1 MQVPQPNEGD
11 SGKPIKLLDRVRNR
25 MRVLHLSKRT
35 EEAYVSWIS
44 RYVYFHRE
52 RRGEWVHP
60 ENLIGEDVTHFLTYL
75 AVDRK
80 VAASTQNQAF
90 SSLLFLYTK
99 VLGREL
105 KVEAVRA
112 KTPQRLPTVLSK
124 EVCKTWGHDTFMCGL
139 GFLYVDL
146 GYFRHGLLA
155 KLVTFL
161 YFVSNSFPI
170 IRNKRRQPP
179 WPSFLQGDTF

>member
-75 AVDRK
+75 AVCHSQIRTSHFRR
-80 VAASTQNQAF
+80 VAEVRFTIHWLIPQCSLDWF
-90 SSLLFLYTK
+90 SAKKLFHFGC
-99 VLGREL
+99 V
-105 KVEAVRA
+105 
-112 KTPQRLPTVLSK
+112 
-124 EVCKTWGHDTFMCGL
+124 
-139 GFLYVDL
+139 
-146 GYFRHGLLA
+146 FRR
-155 KLVTFL
+155 TTTT
-161 YFVSNSFPI
+161 N
-170 IRNKRRQPP
+170 
-179 WPSFLQGDTF
+179 